1 MLIFKSLTLA
11 YSDRPLFSGLDFTL
25 NRGQLVGVTGE
36 SGTGKTSLLRAIVG
50 VIPITAGAIEVCG
63 LPLDVHHIH
72 AIRQNIAYVPQE
84 LQPPAEDGAALIA
97 LTHALAFNRALLASQ
112 PTSPAGRLTP
122 QPSAR
127 PNGTLHTWRTLNPQL
142 PNRGG
147 VGGGAS
153 LNHKPS
159 ARPNGTLHT
168 WRTLN
173 SQLTALAIDP
183 ALLSL
188 EASKLSGGQRQRIL
202 LAAALALPKPLLLL
216 DEPTSALDE
225 ENSQRVALA
234 LLRAC
239 HEEGRAALVVSHDP
253 VFLRFCDKVLDLTNL

>member
-1 MLIFKSLTLA
+1 MLELRSLTLA
-11 YSDRPLFSGLDFTL
+11 YSDRPLFSGLDYDVKA
-25 NRGQLVGVTGE
+25 GELVGITGE

-50 VIPITAGAIEVCG
+50 VIPITAGTIEVCG

-72 AIRQNIAYVPQE
+72 AIRQKIAYVPQE

-97 LTHALAFNRALLASQ
+97 LTHALAFNRALLES
-112 PTSPAGRLTP
+112 SSS
-122 QPSAR
+122 PSAQS
-127 PNGTLHTWRTLNPQL
+127 PL
-142 PNRGG
+142 PRSAQSDASHLKNRGG

-159 ARPNGTLHT
+159 
-168 WRTLN
+168 TLN

-253 VFLRFCDKVLDLTNL
+253 VFLRFCDKVLTLSLAPEPPKGER

>member
-1 MLIFKSLTLA
+1 MITLRSLTLA
-11 YSDRPLFSGLDFTL
+11 YSDRPLFSGLDYDVKA
-25 NRGQLVGVTGE
+25 GELVGITGE

-50 VIPITAGAIEVCG
+50 VIPITAGTIEVCG

-72 AIRQNIAYVPQE
+72 AIRQKIAYVPQE
-84 LQPPAEDGAALIA
+84 LQPPVEDGAALIA
-97 LTHALAFNRALLASQ
+97 LTHALAYNRALLASQ

-122 QPSAR
+122 Q
-127 PNGTLHTWRTLNPQL
+127 LPQL
-142 PNRGG
+142 L
-147 VGGGAS
+147 A
-153 LNHKPS
+153 
-159 ARPNGTLHT
+159 
-168 WRTLN
+168 
-173 SQLTALAIDP
+173 ALAIDP
-183 ALLSL
+183 SLLSL

-216 DEPTSALDE
+216 DAPTSALDE

>member
-1 MLIFKSLTLA
+1 MLELRSLTLA
-11 YSDRPLFSGLDFTL
+11 YSDRPLFSGLDYDVKA
-25 NRGQLVGVTGE
+25 GELVGITGE

-50 VIPITAGAIEVCG
+50 VIPITAGTIEVCG

-72 AIRQNIAYVPQE
+72 AIRQKIAYVPQE

-97 LTHALAFNRALLASQ
+97 LTHALAYNRTLLASQ

-122 QPSAR
+122 QPS
-127 PNGTLHTWRTLNPQL
+127 TLR
-142 PNRGG
+142 
-147 VGGGAS
+147 
-153 LNHKPS
+153 S
-159 ARPNGTLHT
+159 AQRDAPHLE
-168 WRTLN
+168 N

>member
-1 MLIFKSLTLA
+1 MLELRSLTLA
-11 YSDRPLFSGLDFTL
+11 YSDRPLFSGLDYDVKA
-25 NRGQLVGVTGE
+25 GELVGITGE

-50 VIPITAGAIEVCG
+50 VIPITAGTIEVCG

-72 AIRQNIAYVPQE
+72 AIRQKIAYVPQE

-122 QPSAR
+122 QPS
-127 PNGTLHTWRTLNPQL
+127 TLSPQL
-142 PNRGG
+142 PQLP
-147 VGGGAS
+147 AS
-153 LNHKPS
+153 
-159 ARPNGTLHT
+159 
-168 WRTLN
+168 
-173 SQLTALAIDP
+173 LAIDP

-253 VFLRFCDKVLDLTNL
+253 VFLRFCDKVLTLSQAPEPPKGERRG

>member
-1 MLIFKSLTLA
+1 MLELRSLTLA
-11 YSDRPLFSGLDFTL
+11 YSDRPLFSGLDYDVKA
-25 NRGQLVGVTGE
+25 GELVGITGE

-72 AIRQNIAYVPQE
+72 AIRQKIAYVPQE
-84 LQPPAEDGAALIA
+84 LQPTAEDGAALIA
-97 LTHALAFNRALLASQ
+97 LTHALAFNRALMASQ

-142 PNRGG
+142 PQLL
-147 VGGGAS
+147 AS
-153 LNHKPS
+153 
-159 ARPNGTLHT
+159 
-168 WRTLN
+168 
-173 SQLTALAIDP
+173 LAIDP

>member
-1 MLIFKSLTLA
+1 MLELRSLTLA
-11 YSDRPLFSGLDFTL
+11 YSDRPLFSGLDYDVKA
-25 NRGQLVGVTGE
+25 GELVGITGE

-50 VIPITAGAIEVCG
+50 VIPITAGTIEVCG

-72 AIRQNIAYVPQE
+72 AIRQKIAYVPQE

-97 LTHALAFNRALLASQ
+97 LTHALAYNRALLASQ

-127 PNGTLHTWRTLNPQL
+127 PNGTLHTWRTLN
-142 PNRGG
+142 
-147 VGGGAS
+147 
-153 LNHKPS
+153 
-159 ARPNGTLHT
+159 
-168 WRTLN
+168 

-183 ALLSL
+183 SLLSL